1 MMTVMTAQPPLPL
14 APANAV
20 PVGAAAGLVE
30 DAEGGRVWLHGNL
43 WLAWDVG
50 DEVTRRL
57 AATQLVATKAATATA
72 VAQAFGVNRETL
84 RRWGTALAQ
93 AGAVGL
99 VSDPRGPKG
108 PSRLTADVVADIRAR
123 RAERDS
129 LRTIAEATEVSVT
142 SVRRA
147 LAEEAEP
154 AEEPGVDEPAD
165 AGADVEDGQDT
176 DKDEDEAGDDGGD
189 DGGRAGL
196 PVLADPDGRTAERG
210 LARWGLL
217 EQADPV
223 FIGAARV
230 PLAGLLFAVPG
241 LEATGLLRCARA
253 TYGALPNGFYG
264 LDTVLV
270 ESVLRTLAGEPRAEG
285 ATRTDPVALGR
296 VLGLDRAPEV
306 KTIRRK
312 FGLLAAAGKT
322 DQLLAAMARHHL
334 KQATEGDPELAAVLY
349 VDGHTRVYG
358 GKRRIAKTHV
368 ARMKF
373 PAPATVETWVADS
386 AGDPVL
392 VVMADPGAS
401 LAGELRRLL
410 PDLRAAVGDD
420 RRVLVGFDRGGWS
433 PRLFKDMAAAGF
445 DVLTW
450 RKGAATD
457 IDDNLFAEVTYR
469 DTQGRVHTWE
479 SAETTVEIP
488 LDDKH
493 DGKQKTKQ
501 QAKQRETF
509 AMRQVTRREG
519 PGARQVHI
527 LTTADSARLSI
538 GEVNFRMGSRWR
550 QENSFRYGRM
560 HFDLDS
566 HDSYRHSE
574 DDPGR
579 SVPNPAKKQTRN
591 AVAAARAR
599 YEREAARADAAL
611 LELRSPTAGQV
622 VISNADHNRATA
634 DLRAAEA
641 DLNTAEQANRA
652 TPARLPLGEV
662 NPGQQILETETK
674 LLTHAVKIAAFNT
687 STALARDLRI
697 HTGYARAGDEAHAL
711 IRQVLT
717 HTGDIDPDPDAGTLT
732 VRLDPMPTP
741 RATRAVAE
749 LCEHLTHTQ
758 TRYPGTNLVLRYGI
772 KTRR

>member
-14 APANAV
+14 APAEAV

-72 VAQAFGVNRETL
+72 VSEAFGVNRETL
-84 RRWGTALAQ
+84 RRWGAALAQ
-93 AGAVGL
+93 TGAVGL

-108 PSRLTADVVADIRAR
+108 PSKLTGDVVADIRAR
-123 RAERDS
+123 RAEHDS
-129 LRTIAEATEVSVT
+129 LRTIAEATGVSVT

-154 AEEPGVDEPAD
+154 AEEPSVAEPAD
-165 AGADVEDGQDT
+165 TGTDAGDADVEDG
-176 DKDEDEAGDDGGD
+176 EDEAGDDGEGA
-189 DGGRAGL
+189 RL
-196 PVLADPDGRTAERG
+196 PVLADPEGRTAERG

-217 EQADPV
+217 GQADPV

-241 LEATGLLRCARA
+241 LEATGLLGCARA
-253 TYGALPNGFYG
+253 TYEALPNGFYG

-312 FGLLAAAGKT
+312 FGLLARAGRA
-322 DQLLAAMARHHL
+322 DELLAAMARHHL
-334 KQATEGDPELAAVLY
+334 KQAAELDPELAAVLY

-386 AGDPVL
+386 AGNPVL
-392 VVMADPGAS
+392 VVMAEPGAS

-450 RKGAATD
+450 RKGTATD
-457 IDDNLFAEVTYR
+457 LDDEEFAEVTYR
-469 DTQGRVHTWE
+469 DTEGRVYTWE

-493 DGKQKTKQ
+493 SGKKKSKHQ
-501 QAKQRETF
+501 ETF
-509 AMRQVTRREG
+509 AMRQVTRRDG

-527 LTTADSARLSI
+527 LTTAAPHALSI
-538 GEVNFRMGSRWR
+538 GEVNFWMGSRWL

-566 HDSYRHSE
+566 HDSYHHSE

-579 SVPNPAKKQTRN
+579 SVPNPAKKQARN

-611 LELRSPTAGQV
+611 LELRSPTTGKAL
-622 VISNADHNRATA
+622 ISNADHNRATA

-641 DLNTAEQANRA
+641 DLNAAEDTNRA

-674 LLTHAVKIAAFNT
+674 LLTHAVKIAAYNT

-697 HTGYARAGDEAHAL
+697 HTGYARAGDEAYAL
-711 IRQVLT
+711 TRQVLT

-732 VRLDPMPTP
+732 VRLDPMPTA

-749 LCEHLTHTQ
+749 LCEHLTDTQ

-772 KTRR
+772 KSRR